1 MSVKAGRCGV
11 LARLLAGL
19 LAVAAPASALDVFGV
34 EAQVP
39 ETPAGGEVGE
49 HICTFA
55 SLDQHLTLQDAAER
69 ALCNNPRSR
78 QAWTRIRVEAAGV
91 GVARAAYLPT
101 LTASWQSLRKHSATT
116 VEQQPQLA
124 SDTRVTAMSQ
134 SLSLNWLLYDFGA
147 RGAALGSAQALL
159 MAARAGHEQAL
170 LIVFMELTQ
179 AYHEAQYAQG
189 ASLAAQEAE
198 RIARESHVVAQT
210 RVQRGLA
217 PISDALQ
224 ARTAWAQAGIARV
237 NAEREWQQSL
247 GSLAVRMGLLPD
259 TPLRLPPA
267 DSGMKPDTTFRR
279 AVADL
284 MEQAASQHPDV
295 RATQARWRAAEAKAA
310 QVRAQGRPSISLL
323 ARASRDEQPVRAYLG
338 QPEFNATARE
348 DQIGLQ
354 VNVPLFEGFGRSY
367 QVRQALAQADLQG
380 EALTEVQQQ
389 ARLDVWDSY
398 QALQAAIS
406 NLASHDTLLD
416 VARRSLV
423 AAESRYKLGVGGILE
438 LLSAQAALATASRQ
452 QLQARLE
459 WQESRVKLAVGF
471 GSRTYEN

>member
-1 MSVKAGRCGV
+1 MSVEVGRRAAWW
-11 LARLLAGL
+11 LSGL
-19 LAVAAPASALDVFGV
+19 LAVVVPASALDVFGV

-39 ETPAGGEVGE
+39 ETSAGGEAGE

-55 SLDQHLTLQDAAER
+55 SLDQPLMLAEAVER
-69 ALCNNPRSR
+69 ALCNNPKSR

-101 LTASWQSLRKHSATT
+101 LTASWQGLRRHSATT
-116 VEQQPQLA
+116 VEQQVQLD
-124 SDTRVTAMSQ
+124 SDTRASAMSQ

-147 RGAALGSAQALL
+147 RGAALDSAQALL
-159 MAARAGHEQAL
+159 MAARAGHEAAL
-170 LIVFMELTQ
+170 LSVFLELAQ
-179 AYHEAQYAQG
+179 AYHAAQYAQG
-189 ASLAAQEAE
+189 ALLAAQEAE

-224 ARTAWAQAGIARV
+224 ARTAWAQAGIVRV
-237 NAEREWQQSL
+237 NAERECWKAL

-259 TPLRLPPA
+259 APVRLPPA
-267 DSGMKPDTTFRR
+267 DRGMKPDTAFQR
-279 AVADL
+279 AVAEL

-295 RATQARWRAAEAKAA
+295 RAAQARWRAAEAKAA

-338 QPEFNATARE
+338 QPAFDATARE
-348 DQIGLQ
+348 DQVGLQ
-354 VNVPLFEGFGRSY
+354 VNVPLFEGFGRGY
-367 QVRQALAQADLQG
+367 QVRQARAQADLQG
-380 EALTEVQQQ
+380 EALTEAQQQ
-389 ARLDVWDSY
+389 ARLDVWDNY

-423 AAESRYKLGVGGILE
+423 AAESRYKLGVGGMLE
-438 LLSAQAALATASRQ
+438 LLSAQAVLATASRQ
-452 QLQARLE
+452 QLQAWME
-459 WQESRVKLAVGF
+459 WQDSRVRLAVGL
-471 GSRTYEN
+471 GDRLYEN